1 MSCNRHE
8 SSAAKEIASKSAL
21 PRDVKTQPG
30 SRGEVRPREINYT
43 TCSKHERRF
52 GDVTYEKM
60 SAKGSLLSD
69 QPFTGYLGQG
79 ESSAREHAGLAHVCS
94 DNDAEPTFL

>member
-8 SSAAKEIASKSAL
+8 SSAAKEIASKSGLA
-21 PRDVKTQPG
+21 RDVKTQPG

-43 TCSKHERRF
+43 TCSKHERRV

-60 SAKGSLLSD
+60 SAKSSLLSD
-69 QPFTGYLGQG
+69 QPFTGYFGPG
-79 ESSAREHAGLAHVCS
+79 ERNAREHTRLAHVCS
-94 DNDAEPTFL
+94 DKVT